1 MDVLHAMTYNTSRIA
16 AHNGEGSYIAR
27 NHGACSDD
35 CAPSDPPALK
45 HQHSL
50 AHPGPI
56 FHHRKI
62 DRRRSVIP
70 HRFIEIVGAAV
81 LLKEHAMRTDD
92 DAIPESGSV
101 YSASW
106 ANTRPISH
114 V

>member
-1 MDVLHAMTYNTSRIA
+1 MDVLHAMAYHTSRIA
-16 AHNGEGSYIAR
+16 AHNGEWSYIAR
-27 NHGACSDD
+27 NDGACSDD

-56 FHHRKI
+56 FHHGKI
-62 DRRRSVIP
+62 DRRRPVIT
-70 HRFIEIVGAAV
+70 HRFAEIVGAAV
-81 LLKEHAMRTDD
+81 LLEEHAVRTDD
-92 DAIPESGSV
+92 DAIPEPGSV

-106 ANTRPISH
+106 TNARSVSH